1 MSQLAATRD
10 PPPTG
15 QGWGVNLYPRRYY
28 LGSQPTEPQWEIRLV
43 YFKNLS
49 RSSCCGAVEMNPTR
63 NHEYVGSIPCLTHG
77 ALWCRSQT
85 LLGSGVA
92 VAMTVASSCSS
103 DWTPSLGISMCLEC
117 GPKKKKK
124 QTNSLIYRF
133 LFHHSHFKKKK
144 KKKTLKTLLPLFYLQ
159 FIC

>member
-1 MSQLAATRD
+1 MNWRCAASLCHSHSNSRSKMHLQSTSQLAAMR
-10 PPPTG
+10 
-15 QGWGVNLYPRRYY
+15 
-28 LGSQPTEPQWEIRLV
+28 GSQPTEPPWEIRLV

-49 RSSCCGAVEMNPTR
+49 RSSCCGAAEMNLTR

-103 DWTPSLGISMCLEC
+103 DWTPSLGISMCLEW
-117 GPKKKKK
+117 GPKE
-124 QTNSLIYRF
+124 
-133 LFHHSHFKKKK
+133 K
-144 KKKTLKTLLPLFYLQ
+144 KKKTNKLFDL
-159 FIC
+159 